1 LTPWLE
7 LLANWAIS
15 STKTNLLFHED
26 LMALLETI
34 EEAEFTTSPGC
45 AGAT

>member
-1 LTPWLE
+1 MAGAAGKL
-7 LLANWAIS
+7 AIS
-15 STKTNLLFHED
+15 STKTNLLFHKD
-26 LMALLETI
+26 PMSPLETI